1 MKRLITLLLGAALL
15 CGAASPAAAATIEA
29 KGEWAF
35 DFSWTD
41 GMNYRS
47 ADDGGESEDDF
58 AAHQR
63 LRTQI
68 DIVASEALRG
78 VVFLEVGTTTWG
90 QEDGALGTDGKSVKV
105 RRSYIDWVVPNTE
118 LQVRMGL
125 QGMDLP
131 GATFGAS
138 PILSDEDVAALVL
151 SYTVSE
157 NLGLTAFWAR
167 PYDTSN
173 GNTDDSN
180 DFDEVDVFGLTAPV
194 TLDGASVTPY
204 LVYASVGKDADGS
217 GASYNTDSFDT
228 FTDGM
233 QSLGQRMS
241 LTGDDTTVNDAW
253 WGGVA
258 LELSMFDPF
267 TVKMDAT
274 YGRKDAD
281 EDYATREGWL
291 VSAMVEY
298 KMEAATPGVFAWYGS
313 GEDDDIDNGSER
325 MPSISPNAWAP
336 TSFGFPGSAFNQD
349 SQFALNGAGLWAVGV
364 QVADISFIENLSHLV
379 RVTYMRGTNDSEL
392 VKDTAGLSD
401 ELAPASGAVFLTDE
415 DSAWEVNVDHTYQIY
430 ENLALIVEMGY
441 IRLDLDE
448 DVWGAAGEDLTAAKK
463 LTFNLVYE
471 F

>member
-15 CGAASPAAAATIEA
+15 CGAVSPAGAATIEA

-47 ADDGGESEDDF
+47 AEDGGDSEDDF

-68 DIVASEALRG
+68 DIIASESLRG
-78 VVFLEVGTTTWG
+78 VVFLEMGTTTWG
-90 QEDGALGTDGKSVKV
+90 AEDGALGSDGRSVKV
-105 RRSYIDWVVPNTE
+105 RRSYIDWTVPNTE

-151 SYTVSE
+151 SYAVNE

-167 PYDTSN
+167 PYDNNS
-173 GNTDDSN
+173 GNSAADGN

-194 TLDGASVTPY
+194 TLDGVSVTPH
-204 LVYASVGKDADGS
+204 LLYASVGKDVDG
-217 GASYNTDSFDT
+217 TDTESWET
-228 FTDGM
+228 FQDGM
-233 QSLGQRMS
+233 QSLGQRMGM
-241 LTGDDTTVNDAW
+241 TGDDTTTHNAW

-258 LELSMFDPF
+258 FELSLLDPF
-267 TVKMDAT
+267 AVKMDFT
-274 YGRKDAD
+274 YGNKDAD
-281 EDYATREGWL
+281 DDYATREGWL

-298 KMEAATPGVFAWYGS
+298 KMEMMTPGVFAWYGS

-336 TSFGFPGSAFNQD
+336 TSFGFPGSVFNQD
-349 SQFALNGAGLWAVGV
+349 SQFALNGAGLWGVGV
-364 QVADISFIENLSHLV
+364 QLADISFVENLSHVL
-379 RVTYMRGTNDSEL
+379 RVVYMRGTNDSEL
-392 VKDTAGLSD
+392 VKDTAGLAD
-401 ELAPASGAVFLTDE
+401 ELAPAGGGVFLTDE
-415 DSAWEVNVDHTYQIY
+415 DSAWEVNFDHTYQIY
-430 ENLALIVEMGY
+430 ENLTFILEMGY

-448 DVWGAAGEDLTAAKK
+448 DTWGAAGEDLNSAKK

>member
-15 CGAASPAAAATIEA
+15 CGAVTSANAATIEA

-68 DIVASEALRG
+68 DIIASESLRG
-78 VVFLEVGTTTWG
+78 VVFLEMGTTTWG
-90 QEDGALGTDGKSVKV
+90 QEDGALGSDGKSVKV
-105 RRSYIDWVVPNTE
+105 RRSYIDWMVPETE
-118 LQVRMGL
+118 LKVRMGL

-151 SYTVSE
+151 SYAV
-157 NLGLTAFWAR
+157 NDNVGLTAFWAR
-167 PYDTSN
+167 PYDNDS
-173 GNTDDSN
+173 GNTADDNN

-194 TLDGASVTPY
+194 TLDGVSVTPY
-204 LVYASVGKDADGS
+204 LLYASVGKDVDG
-217 GASYNTDSFDT
+217 TDTESWEIFQ
-228 FTDGM
+228 DGM
-233 QSLGQRMS
+233 QSLGQS
-241 LTGDDTTVNDAW
+241 TGLLTGDDTTTHNAW

-258 LELSMFDPF
+258 FELTMFDPF
-267 TVKMDAT
+267 AVKMDFT
-274 YGRKDAD
+274 YGNKDAD

-291 VSAMVEY
+291 VSGMVEY
-298 KMEAATPGVFAWYGS
+298 KMEMMTPGVFAWYGS
-313 GEDDDIDNGSER
+313 GEDDDLDNGSER

-336 TSFGFPGSAFNQD
+336 TSFGFPGSVFNQD
-349 SQFALNGAGLWAVGV
+349 SQFALNGAGLWGVGV
-364 QVADISFIENLSHLV
+364 QLADISFVENLSHVL
-379 RVTYMRGTNDSEL
+379 RVAYMRGTNDSEL
-392 VKDTAGLSD
+392 VKDTSGLAD
-401 ELAPASGAVFLTDE
+401 ALAPAGGGVFLTDE
-415 DSAWEVNVDHTYQIY
+415 DSAWEVNFDHTYQIY
-430 ENLALIVEMGY
+430 ENLTFILEMGY

-448 DVWGAAGEDLTAAKK
+448 DVWGANGEDLNAAKK

>member
-15 CGAASPAAAATIEA
+15 CGAVSPASAATIEA

-47 ADDGGESEDDF
+47 ADDGGDSEDDF

-68 DIVASEALRG
+68 DIIASESLRG
-78 VVFLEVGTTTWG
+78 VVFLEMGTTTWG
-90 QEDGALGTDGKSVKV
+90 QEDGALGSDGKSVKV
-105 RRSYIDWVVPNTE
+105 RRSYIDWTVPNTE
-118 LQVRMGL
+118 LKVRMGL

-157 NLGLTAFWAR
+157 NVALTAFWAR
-167 PYDTSN
+167 PYDNNS
-173 GNTDDSN
+173 GNSAAAGN
-180 DFDEVDVFGLTAPV
+180 DFDEVDLFGLTAPV
-194 TLDGASVTPY
+194 TLDGVSVTPY
-204 LVYASVGKDADGS
+204 VVYASVGKDVDG
-217 GASYNTDSFDT
+217 TDTESWET
-228 FTDGM
+228 FRDGM
-233 QSLGQRMS
+233 QSLGERTGM
-241 LTGDDTTVNDAW
+241 TGDDTPTHDAW

-258 LELSMFDPF
+258 VELSMFDPF
-267 TVKMDAT
+267 SVKMDAT

-298 KMEAATPGVFAWYGS
+298 KMESATPGVFAWYGS

-325 MPSISPNAWAP
+325 MPSVSPNAWAP
-336 TSFGFPGSAFNQD
+336 TSFGFPGSVFNQD
-349 SQFALNGAGLWAVGV
+349 SQFALNGAGLWGIGV
-364 QVADISFIENLSHLV
+364 QVADISFVENLSHLV
-379 RVTYMRGTNDSEL
+379 RVAYMRGTNDSEL
-392 VKDTAGLSD
+392 VKDTAGLAG
-401 ELAPASGAVFLTDE
+401 ELAPAQGGVFLTDK
-415 DSAWEVNVDHTYQIY
+415 DSAWEVNFDHTYQIY
-430 ENLALIVEMGY
+430 ENLTFILEMGY

-448 DVWGAAGEDLTAAKK
+448 DVWGADGEDLNAAKK

>member
-15 CGAASPAAAATIEA
+15 CGAVSPAGAATIEA

-41 GMNYRS
+41 GMNYKS
-47 ADDGGESEDDF
+47 ASDGGDGEDDF

-68 DIVASEALRG
+68 DVIASESLRG
-78 VVFLEVGTTTWG
+78 VVFFEIGTSTWG
-90 QEDGALGTDGKSVKV
+90 REDASLGADGRSVKV
-105 RRSYIDWVVPNTE
+105 RRSYIDWTVPNTE

-131 GATFGAS
+131 GATFGAN
-138 PILSDEDVAALVL
+138 PVLSDEDVAALVL
-151 SYTVSE
+151 SHAVTENVSI
-157 NLGLTAFWAR
+157 TAFWAR
-167 PYDTSN
+167 PYDSEDSE
-173 GNTDDSN
+173 DDGHN
-180 DFDEVDVFGLTAPV
+180 HYDEVDLFGVSMPV
-194 TLDGASVTPY
+194 TLDGAIVTPY
-204 LVYASVGKDADGS
+204 VMYASVGGDVDVSDSES
-217 GASYNTDSFDT
+217 GETYLG
-228 FTDGM
+228 GM
-233 QSLGQRMS
+233 QSLGERMS
-241 LTGDDTTVNDAW
+241 MTGDDTTIHNAW

-258 LELSMFDPF
+258 FELSLFDPF
-267 TVKMDAT
+267 AVKMDFT

-291 VSAMVEY
+291 VSGMVEY
-298 KMEAATPGVFAWYGS
+298 KMESATPGVFAWYGS

-325 MPSISPNAWAP
+325 MPSVSPNAWAP

-349 SQFALNGAGLWAVGV
+349 SQFALNGAGLWGIGV
-364 QVADISFIENLSHLV
+364 QVADISFVENLSHLV
-379 RVTYMRGTNDSEL
+379 RVAYMRGTNDSEL
-392 VKDTAGLSD
+392 VKDTAGLAG
-401 ELAPASGAVFLTDE
+401 ELAPAQGDVFLTDK
-415 DSAWEVNVDHTYQIY
+415 DSAWEVNFDHTYQIY
-430 ENLALIVEMGY
+430 ENLTFILEMGY

-448 DVWGAAGEDLTAAKK
+448 DVWGADGKDLNAAKK